1 MPQFPLYEL
10 LMMNLPEKDLTVIER
25 KKLLETIPR
34 LEQDAH
40 DLLYALIKCF
50 YLEHVGD
57 LAFPYEGQ
65 MQKDRI
71 AFDLKKFPVKLRRLL
86 YSFIVAHSKKLEE
99 DQVIYKTPM

>member
-10 LMMNLPEKDLTVIER
+10 LMSNVSEKDLNVIER
-25 KKLLETIPR
+25 KKLLETIPT

-50 YLEHVGD
+50 YIEHIGD
-57 LAFPYEGQ
+57 LGFPYDGII
-65 MQKDRI
+65 QKDRI

-86 YSFIVAHSKKLEE
+86 YNFIIAHSKKLEE
-99 DQVIYKTPM
+99 DQVIYKTPI